1 MLNLIGENLIGESS
15 DGYILEF
22 DLEYH
27 DDCINSI
34 MIIL

>member
-1 MLNLIGENLIGESS
+1 MLNLIGENSS
-15 DGYILEF
+15 GGYILEF

-27 DDCINSI
+27 DDCINFI

>member
-1 MLNLIGENLIGESS
+1 MLNLIGEKSS